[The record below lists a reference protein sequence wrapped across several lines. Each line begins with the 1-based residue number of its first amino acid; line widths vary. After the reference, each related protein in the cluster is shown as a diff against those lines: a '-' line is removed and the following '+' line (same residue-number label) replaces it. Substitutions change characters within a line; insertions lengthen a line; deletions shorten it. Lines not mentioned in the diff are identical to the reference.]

1 MQLHPDRVMDAGLA
15 ADLQMDSRTKGTY
28 FISSRMARV
37 LSLQLKMVEQE
48 EKKSCQR
55 WKGETPG

>member
-1 MQLHPDRVMDAGLA
+1 MDAGLA